1 VSQDSDLVSQQSL
14 LPTETEGADKRRLY
28 LLYLY
33 LPIIFLTSALLG
45 GVRFSIADNTFIF
58 LKPSLVCL
66 IFAAMLMVLF
76 ARAGLIQVREWFAE
90 ERSFLN
96 NAANGVALSSV
107 FIAST
112 QIFNS
117 LIPEQGLP
125 YWIVAFC
132 FFWTL
137 WNNIFAEFDTRR
149 LVRSLGALFALAFV
163 VKYLVL
169 LNLASPADRS
179 WFEAIIQ
186 SPSRSAASWLLD
198 VPQFSAAT
206 GYIQFF
212 AVASYMFG
220 LFLLPSAPNRQF
232 RNVESIRNSSS
243 DLRSGGGGPAALE
256 DPKNR

>member
-1 VSQDSDLVSQQSL
+1 MINTDI
-14 LPTETEGADKRRLY
+14 ADKGSDEIVVSDDRDLISHEPSPVVMLTDAEKRRSYTLY
-28 LLYLY
+28 VY
-33 LPIIFLTSALLG
+33 LPIVFLTSALLG
-45 GVRFSIADNTFIF
+45 GLRFSATDRTFIF

-76 ARAGLIQVREWFAE
+76 ARAHLVKVSSWFSE
-90 ERSFLN
+90 ERSLLN
-96 NAANGVALSSV
+96 NAANGVVLASV

-117 LIPEQGLP
+117 LIPEQGVP

-169 LNLASPADRS
+169 LNLAAPANQGWIES
-179 WFEAIIQ
+179 IIQ
-186 SPSRSAASWLLD
+186 SPSRSAAAWLLD
-198 VPQFSAAT
+198 VPQFSSAT
-206 GYIQFF
+206 GYVQFF
-212 AVASYMFG
+212 AVAIYMLG
-220 LFLLPSAPNRQF
+220 LYLLPAAPDRRQ
-232 RNVESIRNSSS
+232 
-243 DLRSGGGGPAALE
+243 
-256 DPKNR
+256 